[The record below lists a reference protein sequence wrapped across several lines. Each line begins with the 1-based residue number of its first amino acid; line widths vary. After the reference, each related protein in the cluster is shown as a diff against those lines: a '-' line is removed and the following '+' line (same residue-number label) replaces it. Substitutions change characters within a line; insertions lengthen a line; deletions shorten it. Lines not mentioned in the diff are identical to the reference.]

1 MKAIITFTT
10 LVLLVAPAWA
20 YHQDNDPDQKQSITN
35 VHASHF
41 PHVEGDR
48 HDPER
53 GEGDAYGSILLNIQA
68 GERLF
73 PTSPAIAMRPAKGMG
88 APMVRRSI
96 TEL

>member
-1 MKAIITFTT
+1 MKSIITFTT

-41 PHVEGDR
+41 PHVEGDS
-48 HDPER
+48 HAPER

-68 GERLF
+68 GERHV
-73 PTSPAIAMRPAKGMG
+73 PHKPGDNHAAEKGNG
-88 APMVRRSI
+88 DS
-96 TEL
+96 